1 MALLMDVTMYT
12 AAIDAVLLLAL
23 VAIYLRVYR
32 DTHAQFSLGLTI
44 FATLLLA
51 ENILAVY
58 SFLTMASYIAEQ
70 FLPFLLTINVAQ
82 VLGVSVLLRT
92 TTR

>member
-12 AAIDAVLLLAL
+12 AAIDALLLLAL

-58 SFLTMASYIAEQ
+58 SFLTIASYIAEQ